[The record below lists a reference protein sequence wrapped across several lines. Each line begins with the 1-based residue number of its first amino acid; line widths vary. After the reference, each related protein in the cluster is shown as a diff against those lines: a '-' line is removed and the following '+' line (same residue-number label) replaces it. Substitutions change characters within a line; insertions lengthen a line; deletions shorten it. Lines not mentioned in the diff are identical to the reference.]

1 MRQIVGREVNVSA
14 LIKWSI
20 IALIDLIARV
30 FHFIHDFFKID
41 FLFFCFCSHW
51 NHGSSFFSFAYSHHN
66 QSSEKVLSFLSIG
79 FFFRFL
85 FHSWWIWHGTK
96 LKLNFQ
102 FRLFPPSFLFQS
114 TFFPFSF
121 LTAISIILFH
131 ENENFLSKCE
141 FVWSEEFWYSKFF
154 GQYLWI

>member
-14 LIKWSI
+14 LIKWII

-51 NHGSSFFSFAYSHHN
+51 NHGSSCFFP
-66 QSSEKVLSFLSIG
+66 FLSIG

-102 FRLFPPSFLFQS
+102 FRLFPPSFLIRS

-121 LTAISIILFH
+121 RTAISIILFH
-131 ENENFLSKCE
+131 ENENFLSKFE